1 MSAIAWLPW
10 SAESFARARSEHKPV
25 LLSIAPSWCRNSA
38 EMDRSSFADP
48 AVVARVGLRYVAVR
62 VDADRRPDICE
73 RYSLGGW
80 PTTAFLTPDGELLGG
95 GTYVERTRL
104 AEVLERV
111 ADAFSAGSAPRP
123 LPAVAHKAQA
133 APPLARR
140 SAEREGGTF
149 ADLVEQ
155 VDASFD
161 GEHGGFGTA
170 PKFPHVAPVH
180 LALTMYRVHGSEPHR
195 DIAIRTL
202 DAMGWSPLHDE
213 RDGGFFRYCQ
223 NRDWTVPELEKL
235 LEVNAA
241 LLGLYLDAFE
251 TLQLARYGERAE
263 DVLRYVQTWLA
274 DPVDG
279 GWAGSQRLDPEYDSG
294 GSPRRGLATVT
305 APTIDRTLYTGWN
318 AAMVSAALRAGRV
331 LDDAALSE
339 FAIRSLERIV
349 ELCYLPGAGMAHYH
363 DGAPRIRGLLGDQV
377 AMAEAQL
384 DAYEAT
390 ANIVYRMLA
399 EELLLYALRTLWD
412 ESGGGFFDRA
422 ADPQGDVGFL
432 RDRLKPCAVN
442 CAAARLLRRAA
453 RICGRESLTEA
464 ADRTLA
470 AVRPDAA
477 DGAPLAAAIALA
489 TAAAGE

>member
-1 MSAIAWLPW
+1 MIMWLEW
-10 SAESFARARSEHKPV
+10 SPPAFARAEAERKPV
-25 LLSIAPSWCRNSA
+25 LLSLVTAWSDECA
-38 EMDRSSFADP
+38 AMDRTTYADP
-48 AVVARVGLRYVAVR
+48 DVASFLEQSFVPVR

-95 GTYVERTRL
+95 GTYVEGRRL
-104 AEVLERV
+104 ADVLERV
-111 ADAFSAGSAPRP
+111 ADAFLARR
-123 LPAVAHKAQA
+123 LPAVA
-133 APPLARR
+133 R
-140 SAEREGGTF
+140 SAKVGRAQCEGGGL

-161 GEHGGFGTA
+161 AEHGGFGMA

-180 LALTMYRVHGSEPHR
+180 LALAMYRVHRSQPHR
-195 DIAIRTL
+195 DLAIRTL

-213 RDGGFFRYCQ
+213 RDGGFFRSCR
-223 NRDWTVPELEKL
+223 NRDWSVPEPEKL

-241 LLGLYLDAFE
+241 LLGLYLDGFE

-279 GWAGSQRLDPEYDSG
+279 GWAGSQRVDPDDASG
-294 GSPRRGLATVT
+294 GSPGGGLATVT
-305 APTIDRTLYTGWN
+305 APSIDRTLYTGWN
-318 AAMVSAALRAGRV
+318 AAMASAALRAGRV

-363 DGAPRIRGLLGDQV
+363 DGAPRIRGLLGDQI

-384 DAYEAT
+384 DAFEAT
-390 ANIVYRMLA
+390 GDVVYRMLA
-399 EELLLYALRTLWD
+399 EELVLHALRTLWD
-412 ESGGGFFDRA
+412 DSDGGFFDRT

-432 RDRLKPCAVN
+432 RDPLKPCAAN
-442 CAAARLLRRAA
+442 CAAARLLRRVA
-453 RICGRESLTEA
+453 RVCGREALMET
-464 ADRTLA
+464 ADRTVA
-470 AVRPDAA
+470 AVRPHAA
-477 DGAPLAAAIALA
+477 DGAPQAAEIALA
-489 TAAAGE
+489 TAVAAE